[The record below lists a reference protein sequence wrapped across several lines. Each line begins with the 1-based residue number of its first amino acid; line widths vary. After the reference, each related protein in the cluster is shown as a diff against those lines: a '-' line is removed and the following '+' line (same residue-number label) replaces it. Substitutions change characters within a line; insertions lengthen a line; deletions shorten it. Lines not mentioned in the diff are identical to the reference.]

1 MFAAMGADDDDE
13 GIEIDDQ
20 GDINE
25 LCDGSCKQ
33 SADCRKDHWCPGKHC
48 YKVLGNRAN
57 VPHRAARSAFGQHK
71 NGKRQK
77 SCSAGNTAAHAK

>member
-1 MFAAMGADDDDE
+1 MPRFRARVRHASQYDRDRMFAAMGADDDEE

-25 LCDGSCKQ
+25 LCDGSCGQ

-48 YKVLGNRAN
+48 AKARGVRRDVRHR
-57 VPHRAARSAFGQHK
+57 VPRSGF
-71 NGKRQK
+71 
-77 SCSAGNTAAHAK
+77 